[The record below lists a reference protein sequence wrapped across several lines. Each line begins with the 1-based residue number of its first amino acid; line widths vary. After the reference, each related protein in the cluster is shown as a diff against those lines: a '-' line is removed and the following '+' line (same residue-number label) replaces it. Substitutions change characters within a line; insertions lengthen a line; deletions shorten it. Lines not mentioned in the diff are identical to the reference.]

1 MFRKIKRKLV
11 KMFRELLV
19 YHNTSLEFRAKILTL
34 MVASDNDINPCE
46 DKLLREIAN
55 EIYNNSSDRAEL
67 LVDTVYEYAI
77 KIKTNNGLDFEHLI
91 MLVERETRTVKRF
104 EQKIDIELL
113 SRFSKCIDDK
123 DDKIF
128 NKRIIEFLENLK
140 KEYGDT

>member
-11 KMFRELLV
+11 KMFREFLV
-19 YHNTSLEFRAKILTL
+19 YHNKSLEFRAKILTL

-46 DKLLREIAN
+46 DKLLRAIAN
-55 EIYNNSSDRAEL
+55 EIYDNSDRAEL
-67 LVDTVYEYAI
+67 LVDTVYEYAV
-77 KIKTNNGLDFEHLI
+77 KIKTNNGLDFGHLI

-113 SRFSKCIDDK
+113 SRFSKCIDHE

-128 NKRIIEFLENLK
+128 NRRIIEFLENLK

>member
-11 KMFRELLV
+11 KMFREFLV
-19 YHNTSLEFRAKILTL
+19 YHNKSLEFRAKILTL

-55 EIYNNSSDRAEL
+55 EIYDNSDRAEL
-67 LVDTVYEYAI
+67 LVDTVYEYAV

-113 SRFSKCIDDK
+113 SRFSKCIDHE

-128 NKRIIEFLENLK
+128 NRRIIEFLENLK